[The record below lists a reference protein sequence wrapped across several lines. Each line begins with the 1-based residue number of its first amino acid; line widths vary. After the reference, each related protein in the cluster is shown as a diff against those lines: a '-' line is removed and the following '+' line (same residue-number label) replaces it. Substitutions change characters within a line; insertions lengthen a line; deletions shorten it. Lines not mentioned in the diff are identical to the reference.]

1 MIELKEIE
9 LYNTSIIQKACQ
21 DAMINSKMVGVVDYS
36 GAGKT
41 FALEKFV
48 RENRGVYKIE
58 LGPSMTPKGMYIQIL
73 NELRGEDVNRNETT
87 SSIIRQI
94 RIELK
99 EFTGN
104 RLIIIDEAGRYEKE
118 RVVYFHELR
127 NLSQNKCGL
136 IISAH
141 KHFEQY
147 LAKWVSDG
155 IPGVD
160 EFSNRFSYFISL
172 NRPSDSEVKL
182 YFEAN
187 GLLKT
192 KEQISLFNE
201 IIAIKKEKRNWRS
214 IYHMVVGLL

>member
-1 MIELKEIE
+1 MIELKEVK

-21 DAMINSKMVGVVDYS
+21 DSMLNSKMIGIVDYS

-41 FALEKFV
+41 YALDKFV
-48 RENRGVYKIE
+48 KDNRGVYKIE
-58 LGPSMTPKGMYIQIL
+58 LGPSVTPKEMYIQIL
-73 NELRGEDVNRNETT
+73 NELREEDVNRNEST

-104 RLIIIDEAGRYEKE
+104 RLIIIDEAGRYEKQ

-127 NLSQNKCGL
+127 NLTQNKCGL

-141 KHFEQY
+141 KDFERH

-155 IPGVD
+155 ISGVE
-160 EFSNRFSYFISL
+160 EFSNRFSYFIKL
-172 NRPSDSEVKL
+172 KRPTDSEIKL
-182 YFEAN
+182 FFETN
-187 GLLKT
+187 GILKT
-192 KEQISLFNE
+192 QKQISLFNE
-201 IIAIKKEKRNWRS
+201 ILNMKMRKRNWRI
-214 IYHMVVGLL
+214 IYHMIAGL